1 MTQIYFEIQNNQQIF
16 TFPWLNYSDNCR
28 GHVIYPHITLQVAL
42 PVMLY
47 I

>member
-28 GHVIYPHITLQVAL
+28 GHVIYPHIYNITGSATCNV
-42 PVMLY
+42 